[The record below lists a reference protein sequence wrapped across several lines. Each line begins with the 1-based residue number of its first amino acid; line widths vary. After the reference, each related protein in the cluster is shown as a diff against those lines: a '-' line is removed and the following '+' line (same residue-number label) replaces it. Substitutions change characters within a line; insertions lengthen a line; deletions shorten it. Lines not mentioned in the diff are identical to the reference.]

1 MPIFFLIVNIAHA
14 GVITEATPITT
25 ILFQVLNFFLSIVGI
40 VGILGLVVSGVMY
53 ITAVGDENRMRSA
66 KNMAIGSAIGLVI
79 AMSALIL
86 TRQIANFFS

>member
-1 MPIFFLIVNIAHA
+1 MHIYSLISIAHA
-14 GVITEATPITT
+14 GVITDATPITS
-25 ILFQVLNFFLSIVGI
+25 ILFNVLNFFLSIVGI

-66 KNMAIGSAIGLVI
+66 KNMAIGSVIGLVI

-86 TRQIANFFS
+86 TGQMASFFA